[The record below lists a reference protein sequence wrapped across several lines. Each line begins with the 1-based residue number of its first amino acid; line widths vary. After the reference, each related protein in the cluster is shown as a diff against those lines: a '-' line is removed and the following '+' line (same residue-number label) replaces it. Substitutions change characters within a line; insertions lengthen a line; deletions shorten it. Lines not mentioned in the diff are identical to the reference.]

1 MNNSIQDIRWSEN
14 VMVIDADYVDKV
26 AFNLIVNFER
36 MLGRRI
42 PEADLAKWM
51 DCVALDGGI
60 REGENE
66 ILVVLIHQ
74 KDKTKL
80 ENFTPSDYAK
90 DIDGKAFKDH
100 LGEFSIGAYPIEE
113 IAGSENYYSDVLQ
126 LITAQKE
133 VKRIVVIP
141 NAEDPYIYNK
151 VRAALKDADDEKR
164 ITLLSMQPMPNW
176 NFRQEILGYSLLAA
190 LGISSDEIKSK
201 S

>member
-51 DCVALDGGI
+51 DCVAIDGGI

-151 VRAALKDADDEKR
+151 VRTALKDADDEKR

>member
-126 LITAQKE
+126 LITAQKA